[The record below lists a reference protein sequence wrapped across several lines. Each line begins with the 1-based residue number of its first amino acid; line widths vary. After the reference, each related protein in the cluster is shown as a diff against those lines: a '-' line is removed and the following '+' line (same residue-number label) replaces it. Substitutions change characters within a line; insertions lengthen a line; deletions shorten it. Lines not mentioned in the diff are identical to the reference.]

1 MKVKDFLEMLN
12 EHDPEMDIINP
23 IVGIT
28 EVIIVHHTGE
38 VIPLDSEWET
48 IRDHIMRYIANMG
61 LFTHALLIKE
71 AV

>member
-38 VIPLDSEWET
+38 VLTAYENPTKS
-48 IRDHIMRYIANMG
+48 
-61 LFTHALLIKE
+61 KE
-71 AV
+71 IG